1 MTMRKATTLTIVML
15 LALAG
20 GCQQNHHDEAAATGG
35 QPAAATPQ
43 ASEQTAQASVQMT
56 PEQLGELGAQIQKA
70 PDRANDLL
78 TQHGLTAQSFEAQ
91 IRKVTENP
99 DASKRYATAFR
110 KARA

>member
-1 MTMRKATTLTIVML
+1 MRTATTLTIVML

-20 GCQQNHHDEAAATGG
+20 GCQQNHQSTAAAS
-35 QPAAATPQ
+35 QPAASSTPAATTQ
-43 ASEQTAQASVQMT
+43 AAMQLT
-56 PEQLGELGAQIQKA
+56 PEQLGELGAQIQKT

-91 IRKVTENP
+91 IRKVTENA
-99 DASKRYATAFR
+99 DASKRYAAAYR